1 MRCYVH
7 VHVSDVL
14 FFSPYDSHRRDN
26 TRRVLI
32 QTSDDVSHSDP
43 QLLTKRS
50 LGKEGGERERE
61 RERERKRQNEIKNT
75 SNNTSY
81 ITHL

>member
-14 FFSPYDSHRRDN
+14 FLSPYDSHCRDN

-50 LGKEGGERERE
+50 LGKE
-61 RERERKRQNEIKNT
+61 
-75 SNNTSY
+75 
-81 ITHL
+81 